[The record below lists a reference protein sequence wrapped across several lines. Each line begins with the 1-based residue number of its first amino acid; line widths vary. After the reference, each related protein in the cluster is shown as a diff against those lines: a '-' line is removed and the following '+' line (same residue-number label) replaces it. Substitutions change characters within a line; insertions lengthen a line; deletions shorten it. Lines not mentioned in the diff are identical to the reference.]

1 MNIPVVL
8 ATASQEKAVWL
19 CFGFYLLNVLIPI
32 IPAAVIYHLFPEGKT
47 SGRSKTR
54 KSKRGKGETDE
65 ESTSGNSIEGSIGGW
80 KIKAVG
86 AWGAYVTT
94 FVLGYWA
101 INATAVPLIRAVGG
115 ASVWM
120 IDTDF
125 KLLGDDGKE
134 LRAAT
139 VDKLHVD
146 PPMVQPWGNRAK
158 IRVFSESLA
167 PPSYVNMELE
177 GYQKATVDIDSK
189 MIASD
194 GQIKLPTVTFKPLP
208 PIASGTPPPPLI
220 QGQGPAPIT
229 AQK

>member
-1 MNIPVVL
+1 MNIPVLL
-8 ATASQEKAVWL
+8 ATTSQEKAVWL
-19 CFGFYLLNVLIPI
+19 CFGFYLLNVLVPI
-32 IPAAVIYHLFPEGKT
+32 IPATVIYRLFPEGKT
-47 SGRSKTR
+47 NARPKAP
-54 KSKRGKGETDE
+54 KPDAAPGEAANEGD
-65 ESTSGNSIEGSIGGW
+65 SGNAIEGSIGGW

-120 IDTDF
+120 IDSDF
-125 KLLGDDGKE
+125 KVLGENGE
-134 LRAAT
+134 EEQAVT
-139 VDKLHVD
+139 VEKLHVD

-177 GYQKATVDIDSK
+177 GYRKATVDIDSK

-208 PIASGTPPPPLI
+208 PIAAGTPPPALDP
-220 QGQGPAPIT
+220 GKGPAPLT
-229 AQK
+229 VQK